1 MYIGNHLVLQIKE
14 KDMMS
19 NSMRTVALAIGLL
32 PFAVAYGGD
41 TVANTTPRQEE
52 GSGSIT
58 SPEAPK
64 NDSLRA
70 RVITL
75 YGPSGL
81 ITAPNA
87 YVVTPGRV
95 TLGTFF
101 GNDKSF
107 SGNYGV
113 IPGLEIGASYLDRTD
128 GKAKTLANAKFNIV
142 PANWKNVEFGVGVV
156 DAVDAVQRTY
166 YFMGSFEYLPSEM
179 LTKNGIIGARAHVGV
194 GDGIYKKNV
203 IAGTELLF
211 SPRLSAIVEYAS
223 RDVNYGLRY
232 VGTEGVRFGVG
243 IQANHLYVNLTT
255 AFNF

>member
-1 MYIGNHLVLQIKE
+1 MYIGIHLGLQIKE

-32 PFAVAYGGD
+32 PFTAFG
-41 TVANTTPRQEE
+41 QEE
-52 GSGSIT
+52 PNTKLGAAKAADSIT
-58 SPEAPK
+58 APVAPK
-64 NDSLRA
+64 NDSSRA

-107 SGNYGV
+107 SANYGL
-113 IPGLEIGASYLDRTD
+113 IPGLEVGATYLDRSSATD
-128 GKAKTLANAKFNIV
+128 KLLANAKFNIV
-142 PANWKNVEFGVGVV
+142 PANWKNVEFGVGVI

-166 YFMGSFEYLPSEM
+166 YFMASFEYMPPEM
-179 LTKNGIIGARAHVGV
+179 LEKQGVLGARAHVGV
-194 GDGIYKKNV
+194 GDGLYRKNL
-203 IAGTELLF
+203 ILGTEVLF
-211 SPRLSAIVEYAS
+211 GPRLSGIVEYAS
-223 RDVNYGLRY
+223 RDVNYGVRY
-232 VGTEGVRFGVG
+232 VGTEGIRFGVG
-243 IQANHLYVNLTT
+243 VQAKHLYVNLTT
-255 AFNF
+255 AFSF

>member
-1 MYIGNHLVLQIKE
+1 
-14 KDMMS
+14 MMS
-19 NSMRTVALAIGLL
+19 YTLRTVALAIGFSSLTL
-32 PFAVAYGGD
+32 AFGQDVASSVKLGGTESVTSAV
-41 TVANTTPRQEE
+41 TPQ
-52 GSGSIT
+52 
-58 SPEAPK
+58 
-64 NDSLRA
+64 NDVLRA
-70 RVITL
+70 RVYTL

-95 TLGTFF
+95 ALGTFF

-107 SGNYGV
+107 GANYGV
-113 IPGLEIGASYLDRTD
+113 IPGLEIGASYLDRAD

-142 PANWKNVEFGVGVV
+142 PSNWKNVEFGVGVI

-166 YFMGSFEYLPSEM
+166 YFMGSFEYLPPEM
-179 LTKNGIIGARAHVGV
+179 LTSHGIIGARAHVGV
-194 GDGIYKKNV
+194 GDGIYKKNM
-203 IAGTELLF
+203 ILGTELLF
-211 SPRLSAIVEYAS
+211 SQRLSAIVEYAS